1 MGLDW
6 HIHAVLRRR
15 VSQVPMQGV
24 SYHLRPLEIAQKT
37 ITTVTIRCVIMREE
51 GGKRNDGE
59 TGQAALRTAQVL

>member
-15 VSQVPMQGV
+15 VSQVPMQGL

-37 ITTVTIRCVIMREE
+37 IMSDNKMCNYE
-51 GGKRNDGE
+51 GRRWKE
-59 TGQAALRTAQVL
+59 K